1 MGSVAAMTTHADPP
15 ATVHLGEPG
24 ALLAS
29 LPALLGF
36 HPERS
41 LLLLCLEGE
50 RAATVGLV
58 ARVDLPNPGDRAGC
72 DAVVQQ
78 LSVLCARRGV
88 PAAVA
93 VVVENSAA
101 PESRRRLVSAL
112 RSACEEVGTDLISS
126 HHVCRTAPGVVWSS
140 YGSTRT
146 GLLPD
151 PRSSPVAAE
160 HVLRGRVIHGSR
172 AEVAAL
178 LTPDGSAR
186 TAEVGLA
193 LAAEL
198 ARVAEGRSTDPA
210 GTAVHLFERVL
221 AAVARADERPDELL
235 EAVEVAA
242 LGAALCD
249 LTVRDMCFALAA
261 GEYAAAAERLWM
273 VLARALPAPGLAEP
287 AVLLAQSAYGR
298 GEGPIAGVALRVAL
312 HADPGHRM
320 AALLDSS
327 LVAGLPPQTVRS
339 LSVTARAMAVA
350 LGVHLPPVH
359 WA

>member
-1 MGSVAAMTTHADPP
+1 MTTHANPP

-41 LLLLCLEGE
+41 LILLCLEGE
-50 RAATVGLV
+50 LAGTVGLV
-58 ARVDLPNPGDRAGC
+58 ARVDLPDRGDRAGG
-72 DAVVQQ
+72 DAVVEQ

-93 VVVENSAA
+93 VVVDDADGPDSH
-101 PESRRRLVSAL
+101 RRLVRAL
-112 RSACEEVGTDLISS
+112 QVACEEVGTDLISS
-126 HHVCRTAPGVVWSS
+126 HHVPRTAPGVAWSS

-146 GLLPD
+146 GVLPD
-151 PRSSPVAAE
+151 PRSSPVATE

-172 AEVAAL
+172 AEVDAL

-198 ARVAEGRSTDPA
+198 AWEADARSADPA
-210 GTAVHLFERVL
+210 GTAVHLLERVL
-221 AAVARADERPDELL
+221 AAVVRADDRPDEML

-242 LGAALCD
+242 LGAALSD
-249 LTVRDMCFALAA
+249 LTVRDVCFALAA
-261 GEYAAAAERLWM
+261 GEHAAAAERLWT

-287 AVLLAQSAYGR
+287 AVLLAQSAYAR

-320 AALLDSS
+320 AALLDAS
-327 LVAGLPPQTVRS
+327 LAAGLPPETVRT
-339 LSVTARAMAVA
+339 LSVTARAMAA
-350 LGVHLPPVH
+350 ELGVHLPPVD